1 MVLTSVVP
9 AVAQEATPQY
19 VKRSAALMAIGN
31 GNEKYLGRSVVED
44 ATNNDTNRRAGPGF
58 EQATIAHMVGPDQA
72 HYVVVIVMESV
83 IPKEGLGPY
92 QLSCS
97 AFRLNEKGSPTMVAA
112 RKFLT
117 QNAGNRPANHP
128 KAVTV
133 SMPDGLQYV
142 AYAYGSQMGTNRTKT
157 FFGVTNHNCDKLL
170 ADPKI
175 SHVEDEA
182 NNDRGA
188 PDIAFHG
195 VVGDAAVLSFGYFS
209 NGNDDGTYIGALE
222 LRGSGGLLDVKSKY
236 TPKMILGPSNIGRP
250 ALAADGAGRALMCA
264 PVEGNRPAHHVSCAN
279 IDINTG
285 DTVFKDYI
293 AKGVLN
299 GDPYKRKY
307 MGQPTITR
315 IADGQFAVQILE
327 SNGAAKTGR
336 QENLKGSNKSHLHY
350 VTMNPG
356 TGAFAIKATLDD
368 AAVQPTHAAICG
380 GKFGVDGKPTIA
392 VVSAPPTGIG
402 RGHMLMV
409 HFDGSQAQPFK
420 YEKAID
426 AWPIN
431 YNADSGFLANAYGDN
446 PYQQGRDF
454 LRCIGDVPNPGY
466 GKPGGFMPDVKSFW
480 AAAIP
485 GREVGQIK
493 NSLYLSLLPAE
504 TDTPGMP
511 GNPVNAQDV
520 PLPTPAPTSEGPK
533 TDSGCGCS
541 APGTNAHIPG
551 FVALGIMAAGAV
563 VIRYRRRREEN

>member
-1 MVLTSVVP
+1 
-9 AVAQEATPQY
+9 
-19 VKRSAALMAIGN
+19 MAIGN
-31 GNEKYLGRSVVED
+31 GNEKYLGRPVVED
-44 ATNNDTNRRAGPGF
+44 ATNNDTNESAGPGF
-58 EQATIAHMVGPDQA
+58 EQSTVVHMVGPDKSN
-72 HYVVVIVMESV
+72 YVVVIVMESV
-83 IPKEGLGPY
+83 YEKDIGPY

-97 AFRLNEKGSPTMVAA
+97 SFKLNEKGSPTMVAA

-117 QNAGNRPANHP
+117 QNKGRRPANHP

-133 SMPDGLQYV
+133 SMADGLQYV

-157 FFGVTNHNCDKLL
+157 YLGITNQNCDKLIP
-170 ADPKI
+170 DTKI
-175 SHVEDEA
+175 SHVEDEE

-195 VVGDAAVLSFGYFS
+195 VTGDAAIVSFGYFS

-222 LRGSGGLLDVKSKY
+222 LRGTGGLLDVKSKY
-236 TPKMILGPSNIGRP
+236 IPKMILGPSNIGRP
-250 ALAADGAGRALMCA
+250 ALASDGASRALMCA

-279 IDINTG
+279 IDVTTG

-293 AKGVLN
+293 AKGVLSS
-299 GDPYKRKY
+299 DPYKRKY
-307 MGQPTITR
+307 MGQPSIVR
-315 IADGQFAVQILE
+315 LGDGQFAIQVLE

-336 QENLKGSNKSHLHY
+336 QENLKGSNKAHLHY
-350 VTMNPG
+350 VTLTG
-356 TGAFAIKATLDD
+356 TGSFAIKSTLDD
-368 AAVQPTHAAICG
+368 AAVQPTHAALCA
-380 GKFGVDGKPTIA
+380 GKFGVEGKQTVA

-409 HFDGSQAQPFK
+409 HFDGAQEAQPFK
-420 YEKAID
+420 YEKAMD

-466 GKPGGFMPDVKSFW
+466 QKAGGFMPDVKSFW

-485 GREVGQIK
+485 GREVGQMK

-520 PLPTPAPTSEGPK
+520 PLQTPTPKTEGPK
-533 TDSGCGCS
+533 ADSGCGCS
-541 APGTNAHIPG
+541 TPGTNAHIPG
-551 FVALGIMAAGAV
+551 ALALGIMAAGV
-563 VIRYRRRREEN
+563 FVIRYRRRREEN